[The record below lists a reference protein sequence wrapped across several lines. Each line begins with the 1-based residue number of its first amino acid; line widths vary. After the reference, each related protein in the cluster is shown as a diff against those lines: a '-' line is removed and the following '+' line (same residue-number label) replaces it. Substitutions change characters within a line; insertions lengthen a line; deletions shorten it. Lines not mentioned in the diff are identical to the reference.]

1 MFRYQGTQ
9 QLPRDDID
17 EAAAHW
23 TVPKHFRVFS
33 VPVLACHYKKLS
45 PVEEELTQPCNIL

>member
-1 MFRYQGTQ
+1 MFRYQGPQ

-23 TVPKHFRVFS
+23 IVPEHDRVFS
-33 VPVLACHYKKLS
+33 VPQFLRVTIRNSHLWKR
-45 PVEEELTQPCNIL
+45 T